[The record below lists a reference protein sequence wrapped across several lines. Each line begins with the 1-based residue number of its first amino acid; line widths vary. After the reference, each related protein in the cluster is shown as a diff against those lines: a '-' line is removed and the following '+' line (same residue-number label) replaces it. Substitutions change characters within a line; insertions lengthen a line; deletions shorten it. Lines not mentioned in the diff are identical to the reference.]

1 MYAATREELEEER
14 KAYHR
19 ISKIAIGILRHYYRP
34 EDVGMTAAGYV
45 RTATLAMNERFLRN
59 EECGQLIEDR
69 VDREKI
75 LLRCIEYE
83 NAQTM
88 RTEGKE
94 RFHICTESN
103 GDTWV
108 KAVQGQSGA
117 VAKRMIDDAVG
128 EPFDPEHPLW
138 TDVIYHGTVKH
149 CGESIW
155 LEQSLNSL
163 HCKRMFIHFKITITI
178 YNV

>member
-1 MYAATREELEEER
+1 
-14 KAYHR
+14 
-19 ISKIAIGILRHYYRP
+19 
-34 EDVGMTAAGYV
+34 
-45 RTATLAMNERFLRN
+45 MNERFLRN

-94 RFHICTESN
+94 RFHISTESN

-108 KAVQGQSGA
+108 KSVQGQSGE
-117 VAKRMIDDAVG
+117 VAKHMSDDAAG
-128 EPFDPEHPLW
+128 EPFNPEHPLW
-138 TDVIYHGTVKH
+138 TDVIYHGTLKRFG
-149 CGESIW
+149 GEY
-155 LEQSLNSL
+155 LARAEPQQHAL
-163 HCKRMFIHFKITITI
+163 
-178 YNV
+178 

>member
-14 KAYHR
+14 HYYHR
-19 ISKIAIGILRHYYRP
+19 ISKIAIEILRHYYRP

-59 EECGQLIEDR
+59 DECGQLIEDR

-75 LLRCIEYE
+75 LLRCIGFE
-83 NAQTM
+83 NAQTVKD
-88 RTEGKE
+88 EGKE

-103 GDTWV
+103 GDHWV

-117 VAKRMIDDAVG
+117 VARRMTDDAVG
-128 EPFDPEHPLW
+128 EAFNPEPP
-138 TDVIYHGTVKH
+138 
-149 CGESIW
+149 CG
-155 LEQSLNSL
+155 L
-163 HCKRMFIHFKITITI
+163 T
-178 YNV
+178 